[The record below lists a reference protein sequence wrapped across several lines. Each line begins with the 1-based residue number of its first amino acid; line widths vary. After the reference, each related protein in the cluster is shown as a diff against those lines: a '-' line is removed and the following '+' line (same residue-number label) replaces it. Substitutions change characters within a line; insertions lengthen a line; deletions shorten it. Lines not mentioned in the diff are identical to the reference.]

1 VGTAWAFFWF
11 AFGSGIGGARWLV
24 GALGIALVAGARI
37 MLQTKGAAA
46 LDVSHMRLELAT
58 PTVRRGGRA
67 QVTLSVLEPE
77 KVRGQIDVTVACAET
92 YAYRVDSD
100 RGGSSRRDGTNV
112 LWRWPTVVEPRPAQP
127 IAFDLPAHLPFSW
140 DGDYVK
146 YTWTVTATERVE
158 HGLDPTIELSLR
170 VLP

>member
-1 VGTAWAFFWF
+1 
-11 AFGSGIGGARWLV
+11 
-24 GALGIALVAGARI
+24 

-100 RGGSSRRDGTNV
+100 RGGSSRREATNV
-112 LWRWPTVVEPRPAQP
+112 LWKWPTVVQP
-127 IAFDLPAHLPFSW
+127 LPSQTLAFDLPPDRPFSY
-140 DGDYVK
+140 DGNLVK

-158 HGLDPTIELSLR
+158 RGLDPTIELSLR
-170 VLP
+170 VMP